1 MKKQSNTWLVSLIV
15 FVVWMVIVFGGELL
29 AVGGDPTGLDAMVQ
43 SQIVPALVIAPIFLF
58 IVVAYFNRWQES
70 GLKWVDNNRSL
81 LLLWLP
87 ALAIIINLALGL
99 PANTTGGR
107 VLLIVLVNT
116 LLVGI
121 SEELMFRGILLHGA
135 RSRYRFWT
143 AILIVTV
150 LFGLIHALNG
160 FITGDFGAALFQSV
174 TAFSSGLMYM
184 GLRLRQNSLLPVMLI
199 HGLWDFSVFS
209 AGQATMAI
217 ALVGIVFVIIFFFY
231 GLWLIRG
238 YRREEAIE

>member
-1 MKKQSNTWLVSLIV
+1 MKIRSNAWLVSLIV
-15 FVVWMVIVFGGELL
+15 FVIWLAIVFGGELL
-29 AVGGDPTGLDAMVQ
+29 AAGGDPTGLDEMVQ
-43 SQIVPALVIAPIFLF
+43 SQIVPALVVAPIFLLLV
-58 IVVAYFNRWQES
+58 IAYFKWWQET

-99 PANTTGGR
+99 PNNTTGGT

-135 RSRYRFWT
+135 RSRYRFWA
-143 AILIVTV
+143 AILIVSI

-160 FITGDFGAALFQSV
+160 FITGEFGAALFQSV
-174 TAFSSGLMYM
+174 TAFASGLMYM
-184 GLRLRQNSLLPVMLI
+184 GLRLRQNSLLPVMLV

-217 ALVGIVFVIIFFFY
+217 ALVSIVFVIIFFFY
-231 GLWLIRG
+231 GIWLIRG

>member
-1 MKKQSNTWLVSLIV
+1 MKKKSNTWLVSLIV

-58 IVVAYFNRWQES
+58 IVVAYFKWWQES

-135 RSRYRFWT
+135 RSRYRFWA
-143 AILIVTV
+143 AILIVSI
-150 LFGLIHALNG
+150 LFGLIHTLNG
-160 FITGDFGAALFQSV
+160 FITGEFGVALFQSV